1 MSFRMFVRIFPEK
14 EKILAEIFLCE
25 KSFDNAGVGT
35 LFASI
40 FLRPQWKCAK
50 FSLSF

>member
-1 MSFRMFVRIFPEK
+1 MFVRIFPEK
-14 EKILAEIFLCE
+14 EKILAGNFLCE

-40 FLRPQWKCAK
+40 FLRPQ
-50 FSLSF
+50 